1 MSITR
6 PQTLSEHEMELILE
20 RLANSGAKI
29 TMTDPRVTSMQTWVL
44 SSIGTALIALV
55 GWGVISIN
63 ELNTTM
69 TRVVT
74 SNEYRDIT
82 VAELKLRVGDLE
94 RHRP

>member
-1 MSITR
+1 
-6 PQTLSEHEMELILE
+6 MELILE